1 MKNKIKK
8 IILVSTFCFLPII
21 AKSQSLE
28 NILGISKLENF
39 SKIKNIEAEKILDY
53 DTQIVLNNNLAYEKE
68 NNKLFTGVAVQKIKD
83 NIKNINFYENGKL
96 ISYYKYFLDGNI
108 EEAKEIDK
116 EKNQVIIQKYDK
128 NKKTASQKLYE
139 NGF

>member
-68 NNKLFTGVAVQKIKD
+68 NNKLFTGIAVQKIKD

-116 EKNQVIIQKYDK
+116 
-128 NKKTASQKLYE
+128 KKESSNYSKI
-139 NGF
+139 

>member
-21 AKSQSLE
+21 VKSQSLR
-28 NILGISKLENF
+28 NISDISKLENF

-68 NNKLFTGVAVQKIKD
+68 NNKLFD
-83 NIKNINFYENGKL
+83 
-96 ISYYKYFLDGNI
+96 FL
-108 EEAKEIDK
+108 A
-116 EKNQVIIQKYDK
+116 
-128 NKKTASQKLYE
+128 TP
-139 NGF
+139 F

>member
-21 AKSQSLE
+21 VKSQSLR
-28 NILGISKLENF
+28 NISDISKLENF

-68 NNKLFTGVAVQKIKD
+68 NNKLFTGITVQ
-83 NIKNINFYENGKL
+83 
-96 ISYYKYFLDGNI
+96 
-108 EEAKEIDK
+108 
-116 EKNQVIIQKYDK
+116 
-128 NKKTASQKLYE
+128 
-139 NGF
+139 